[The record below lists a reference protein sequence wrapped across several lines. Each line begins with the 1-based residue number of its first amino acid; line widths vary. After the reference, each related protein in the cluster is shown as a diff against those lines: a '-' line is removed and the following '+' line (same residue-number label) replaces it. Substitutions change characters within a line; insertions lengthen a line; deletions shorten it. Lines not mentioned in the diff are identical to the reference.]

1 MLRKARTGG
10 ALIPFPKDIYEF
22 DSDNVGDYQAG
33 DENGGDEGKP
43 RISRFY
49 FHFSCSFI
57 HSRIGAH
64 STAVLGLLQ

>member
-43 RISRFY
+43 RISRF
-49 FHFSCSFI
+49 
-57 HSRIGAH
+57 
-64 STAVLGLLQ
+64 